1 MKFLTVVRHAKSSW
15 DQPHLLDHDRPLNA
29 RGLAAAPAIAKF
41 LSVTYFGAGNDAPLM
56 TAPDALVS
64 STAARTLATSEHLL
78 THFKLRREQ
87 LALDSRLYLATAATI
102 LEVVRGL
109 DESARHAVVVG
120 HNPGLHDFCNRL
132 LSRAAIPKMPTATAV
147 IMSLPHAYWGLAD
160 WQEAQLIAYLTP
172 KALERRFPSEY
183 KGISS
188 MDAED

>member
-15 DQPHLLDHDRPLNA
+15 DQPGLADHDRPLNA
-29 RGLAAAPAIAKF
+29 RGRLAAPAIARF
-41 LSVTYFGAGNDAPLM
+41 LCNTYFGGSGETPLL
-56 TAPDALVS
+56 TPPDTLVS
-64 STAARTLATSEHLL
+64 STAARTLATSEFLSRQ
-78 THFKLRREQ
+78 FG
-87 LALDSRLYLATAATI
+87 LAKDRISLDSRLYLAQPSVV

-132 LSRAAIPKMPTATAV
+132 LSRASIPKMPTCTAV

-160 WQEAQLIAYLTP
+160 WQEAQLIAYITP

-183 KGISS
+183 KGIS
-188 MDAED
+188 MGDGDD